1 LILAQDERGHIWHGA
16 RTLFRDVFAGID
28 PNMSEEMVEFGV
40 FQKVGDPTT
49 RKVQEA

>member
-1 LILAQDERGHIWHGA
+1 
-16 RTLFRDVFAGID
+16 
-28 PNMSEEMVEFGV
+28 MSEEMVEFGV